1 MNAPLTSRTFNS
13 PFIHP
18 TMPTLLDVSQQ
29 IAASSLKQTRK
40 RDCLSALRRVSELL
54 HEPLSSLPADPEVL
68 RARLEKASPTFTHL
82 SPKTWANLRS
92 NLLTALEVAGLNQV
106 LRTAKIPLTPEWQAL
121 AQNLPDRRFREGL
134 SRFKRFC
141 SGNNIAP
148 RQVDTEVLLTF
159 ADALRTS
166 TFARNTDTI
175 VRDTATLWKRLVHLR
190 PDLDLND
197 VTVASRRQA
206 PTRVDLGA
214 LPTSFVEDL
223 EAYLAWALGQDLFD
237 PNTRTRPLA
246 PKTVQLRRQQI
257 QSAVT
262 ALVQSGTPAGSLLS
276 LGDLVTVDAVRSIL
290 RGRYEHVGRSANA
303 YNDGIGK
310 TLVSVAREWVKV
322 DQQGLVVIKQ
332 ICAKLPAVRPEMTEK
347 NTALLR
353 HFDDPEA
360 LPRLFNL
367 PLDLWQSLQGVSR
380 SERSLARAQAAV
392 SIAILLYSPLRV
404 ANLAALEI
412 GATLILPT
420 HRDGQAT
427 IEIPAHKT
435 KNRAPYK
442 VVLPT
447 PVTAMIRA
455 FEEAFLRPLGSQL
468 IFDNGKGQPKREVTV
483 SWLIERT
490 IRRHMGFK
498 MTQHQFRHLAAKII
512 LDEEPGAYPLLS
524 QLLGHSN
531 LKTAVRFYAGLDT
544 KRAARHHAMLLER
557 TIARHR
563 AATASP
569 VKLRRQAPTG
579 GGHKNRGS
587 AR

>member
-1 MNAPLTSRTFNS
+1 MNAPLTPRTLVN
-13 PFIHP
+13 PFILP
-18 TMPTLLDVSQQ
+18 TTPTLADVAQQ
-29 IAASSLKQTRK
+29 ITTSDLKPTNK
-40 RDCLSALRRVSELL
+40 RDYLSALSRVSELL
-54 HEPLSSLPADPEVL
+54 HEPLSSLPADPEAL
-68 RARLEKASPTFTHL
+68 RARLEEASPTFTHL

-92 NLLTALEVAGLNQV
+92 NLLTALEVAGFNQV
-106 LRTAKIPLTPEWQAL
+106 LRTAKIPLTPEWHAL
-121 AQNLPDRRFREGL
+121 VQSLPDRRFREGL
-134 SRFKRFC
+134 SRFNRFC
-141 SGNNIAP
+141 SGNSIAP
-148 RQVDTEVLLTF
+148 QQVDTEVLLAF
-159 ADALRTS
+159 SNALQTS
-166 TFARNTDTI
+166 TFARKTDTI
-175 VRDTATLWKRLVHLR
+175 VRDTATLWNRLVHLR
-190 PDLDLND
+190 PELDLNE
-197 VTVASRRQA
+197 VMLASRRQA
-206 PTRVDLGA
+206 PTRVDLSA
-214 LPTSFVEDL
+214 LPASFVEDL

-237 PNTRTRPLA
+237 PNARTSPLA

-276 LGDLVTVDAVRSIL
+276 LGDLVTLDAVRSIL
-290 RGRYEHVGRSANA
+290 RRRYEHVGRIANA

-310 TLVSVAREWVKV
+310 TLVSIAREWVKV
-322 DQQGLVVIKQ
+322 DRQGLVDIKQ
-332 ICAKLPAVRPEMTEK
+332 ICAKLPAVRPDMTDK
-347 NTALLR
+347 NKALLR

-367 PLDLWQSLQGVSR
+367 PLDLWQSLQGVPR

-392 SIAILLYSPLRV
+392 AIAILLYAPLRV

-412 GATLILPT
+412 GATLILPN

-442 VVLPT
+442 VVLPAR
-447 PVTAMIRA
+447 VTEMIRA
-455 FEEAFLRPLGSQL
+455 FEEAFLRPLGSKL
-468 IFDNGKGQPKREVTV
+468 IFDNGKGQPKQEVTV

-524 QLLGHSN
+524 QLLGHAN

-557 TIARHR
+557 TIERHK

-569 VKLRRQAPTG
+569 VKLRRRVPTG